1 MVTAWNASSTGILY
15 KYKFNFLS
23 GSRAKGGT
31 GVGIGQDPIMSAL
44 DSTKLADEAAARKKY
59 MSVSPADGAATIAE
73 TDLKTGVGDF
83 PKALPFTANL

>member
-1 MVTAWNASSTGILY
+1 
-15 KYKFNFLS
+15 
-23 GSRAKGGT
+23 
-31 GVGIGQDPIMSAL
+31 MSAL

-83 PKALPFTANL
+83 PKALPFTRIYRSDVGNHRDVRHDDK